1 MIEQV
6 ITSIAIVFLNLSIY
20 LLAFSKMK
28 GEIKVLCL
36 LISNVSIYITFFIK
50 FSPELFSTKHNVFL
64 MMFSYSLVFV
74 IPINYFTSIIFNLL
88 KLPNDFDLSIKYLK
102 AYFKIAPKL
111 FFPLITFF
119 QILLIWDLKMFDEV
133 VSTL

>member
-1 MIEQV
+1 MLEQ
-6 ITSIAIVFLNLSIY
+6 ITISIAIVFLNLALY
-20 LLAFSKMK
+20 LLAFGKMEGK
-28 GEIKVLCL
+28 IKVLL
-36 LISNVSIYITFFIK
+36 LFISHFVICTTFLIK
-50 FSPELFSTKHNVFL
+50 FSPEVFSTKHNFFL

>member
-1 MIEQV
+1 MLEQ
-6 ITSIAIVFLNLSIY
+6 ITISIAIVFLNLSIY

-111 FFPLITFF
+111 FSPLITFF